1 MLLCRRQNSTVTVHL
16 FARHFS
22 SGKFSNR
29 KNPEKARRR
38 AVLTEIA
45 RKSGDLNKYA
55 IDTKGLDRPITTRS
69 VGQIVNEY
77 TPPERGYRASL
88 LSKKGWLQRWEAFK
102 MKLVT
107 TYSIGIIKR
116 YAKPFKVIAFAK
128 EAEKLFSEVNT
139 ALASSDKKS
148 LLDLTT
154 ENAYQGLR
162 KEYHNQKVSWTLVS
176 TVRRPKVVHARV
188 IPVLT
193 KENYFAQV
201 TVRLHT
207 TQVECAGML
216 ALFSSA
222 PNVPDNA
229 CQSLSGM
236 PSIYSEVG
244 CLLRC

>member
-1 MLLCRRQNSTVTVHL
+1 MFSKQCFSLQYTSMLICKLGFIMSFT
-16 FARHFS
+16 
-22 SGKFSNR
+22 
-29 KNPEKARRR
+29 
-38 AVLTEIA
+38 
-45 RKSGDLNKYA
+45 
-55 IDTKGLDRPITTRS
+55 
-69 VGQIVNEY
+69 GQIVNEY